1 MKKIGIT
8 GGIGSGKTTVCE
20 IFKLLGIPVFHADQ
34 EAKNLQNN
42 DPKIRYLLIEL
53 LGKDVYTKDGI
64 LDRKKVAEIVFNNKK
79 ALSAINKIIHP
90 AVRQQFIQWSDRFP
104 SAPYI
109 LYEAAILF
117 ESGYASDFDKN
128 ILILADEMTRITRV
142 IKRDHT
148 TVKNVK
154 QRISNQL
161 NDDQK
166 IQMADYLI
174 ENNNDKLVIPQ
185 ILKIDK
191 IIREYGKIW

>member
-42 DPKIRYLLIEL
+42 DPKIRDLIIEL

-148 TVKNVK
+148 TVKNVR

>member
-42 DPKIRYLLIEL
+42 DPKIRDLIIEL

-148 TVKNVK
+148 TVKNVR

-185 ILKIDK
+185 ILRIDK